1 MTITTTATTTTTSTT
16 IVAYMDW
23 YQIGELELNRDLEW
37 RNGAVTLRYYAE
49 CQLHQS
55 GCR

>member
-1 MTITTTATTTTTSTT
+1 
-16 IVAYMDW
+16 MDW
-23 YQIGELELNRDLEW
+23 YQIGELELNRLYRDLER

-49 CQLHQS
+49 IECQLRQS